1 MKTLCSTVIMLV
13 LIGSGV
19 LFSGTVAEL
28 EYYFDSDPGLG
39 QGTPLYSRNTVD
51 LNPLISTAA
60 LDHGFHRIYIRAKN
74 SVGQW
79 GLPQRANFYIPH
91 PSPQILPPH
100 GSVAQIEYFF
110 DADPGQGL
118 ATQVYTRNNVDINQ
132 LISSAAVDPGFHRI
146 YVRAKNSSGQ
156 WGLPQNHSFYIPQAV
171 EPSEPYQNITQIEYF
186 VGTDPGFG
194 NGVVVSV
201 TPGSSLSLNIPSDMS
216 AVEDGLQTLYLR
228 AKTASGVWG
237 FPAKVLF
244 SNGVPA
250 SLSINIVDGSVFIT
264 WEELYGID
272 TYKVYSATEPG
283 GSYLEDSS
291 GVFGASSWTAPQ
303 NPAKRFFRVSSV
315 YDEIE

>member
-1 MKTLCSTVIMLV
+1 MAVKI
-13 LIGSGV
+13 IRDWGGV
-19 LFSGTVAEL
+19 LAACLGFNAGAGSLTQISQINGISTTAL
-28 EYYFDSDPGLG
+28 EY
-39 QGTPLYSRNTVD
+39 
-51 LNPLISTAA
+51 
-60 LDHGFHRIYIRAKN
+60 
-74 SVGQW
+74 
-79 GLPQRANFYIPH
+79 
-91 PSPQILPPH
+91 
-100 GSVAQIEYFF
+100 
-110 DADPGQGL
+110 
-118 ATQVYTRNNVDINQ
+118 
-132 LISSAAVDPGFHRI
+132 GFHRI
-146 YVRAKNSSGQ
+146 YVRAKNSSGL
-156 WGLPQNHSFYIPQAV
+156 WGLPQKQPFYVPFTV
-171 EPSEPYQNITQIEYF
+171 EPSEPYQNITHIEYF
-186 VGTDPGFG
+186 VGDDPGFG

-201 TPGSSLSLNIPSDMS
+201 TPGSTLNLDIPSDMS

-237 FPAKVLF
+237 FPAKAFF

-315 YDEIE
+315 YEENE